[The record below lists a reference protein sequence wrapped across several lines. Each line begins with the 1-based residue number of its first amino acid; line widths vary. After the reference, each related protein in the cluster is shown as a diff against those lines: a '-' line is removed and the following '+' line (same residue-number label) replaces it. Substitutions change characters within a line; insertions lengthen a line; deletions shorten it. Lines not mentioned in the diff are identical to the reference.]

1 MGTVWLCL
9 DKNLHNKSRKMRIN
23 TQIIFTCSKS
33 TIEIPEKGVKCA
45 QSSQQKHKSTV
56 NNFEYISH
64 FFQMFLLFTL
74 NK

>member
-9 DKNLHNKSRKMRIN
+9 DKNLHNKSRTMRVN

-33 TIEIPEKGVKCA
+33 TIEIPEKGVKYV
-45 QSSQQKHKSTV
+45 QSSQQKHKSGV

-64 FFQMFLLFTL
+64 LFQVFLLL
-74 NK
+74 L

>member
-23 TQIIFTCSKS
+23 TQIIFACSKS

-56 NNFEYISH
+56 NNLNIFH
-64 FFQMFLLFTL
+64 TFFKCFCCSL
-74 NK
+74 